1 MRGKNDAFFQLEVA
15 PRFTVLC
22 RHIFVFAG
30 DFFIGISIYIPFRE
44 KIKKPEEMKTPALGQ
59 KGFPFQG
66 FIRAHKNREGIER

>member
-1 MRGKNDAFFQLEVA
+1 
-15 PRFTVLC
+15 
-22 RHIFVFAG
+22 VFAG

-44 KIKKPEEMKTPALGQ
+44 KIKIPEEMKTPALGQ